1 MEMQLPKSRRC
12 YTWTPTK
19 NTKVSNMHT
28 HKHMYTHTFSTSGRY
43 SCRAFVSDDLIPS
56 TLSTSHFKNSWL
68 SRRFSCARH
77 NSNHKVHVNLYHNNQ
92 CQQSIFFF
100 LPDRA
105 SWRGIPYTATCAV
118 QPGLPL
124 LCFDWWR
131 NDGHQSDC
139 HVFLLRGCYRCR
151 FSTHTLACTW
161 LERRS
166 SLHVCVCV
174 HVQVCVCVDLCTTL
188 KYCVCT
194 YMQTF

>member
-19 NTKVSNMHT
+19 NTKVCNMHT

-92 CQQSIFFF
+92 CQQSIFFSYLIEPAGEVYHILPPVQFNRAF
-100 LPDRA
+100 LCCVLT
-105 SWRGIPYTATCAV
+105 GGGMTATRV
-118 QPGLPL
+118 T
-124 LCFDWWR
+124 
-131 NDGHQSDC
+131 
-139 HVFLLRGCYRCR
+139 VM
-151 FSTHTLACTW
+151 
-161 LERRS
+161 S
-166 SLHVCVCV
+166 SS
-174 HVQVCVCVDLCTTL
+174 
-188 KYCVCT
+188 
-194 YMQTF
+194 